1 MPARLSESFIL
12 QSWPFREGDLVVSFL
27 TRDQGKVRGVARRA
41 RRPKSG
47 FGSGFERLSHVKLSY
62 FQKENRELVSIDGI
76 ELLQSQF
83 AVVSDFTAACALDY
97 LAEVSEQ
104 ILPAM
109 EPSEKHFRLL
119 AAVLEHMRGGEPGA
133 IWRGVTYFSLWA
145 VRLAGFLPELEACS
159 ECGIALD
166 SSESPERM
174 FYSRFRNGLMCVN
187 CKRTASSTYE
197 LDAESLEI
205 AKDMLRTPVGQL
217 RERAWSQATALSLR
231 RFLGQQIESHIER
244 KLVTL
249 KLLEAAA

>member
-1 MPARLSESFIL
+1 M
-12 QSWPFREGDLVVSFL
+12 SFL

-47 FGSGFERLSHVKLSY
+47 FGSGFERLSQVKLSY

-76 ELLQSQF
+76 ELMQSQF

-119 AAVLEHMRGGEPGA
+119 ATVLEHMRTAEPGA
-133 IWRGVTYFSLWA
+133 IWRGVTYFSVWA
-145 VRLAGFLPELEACS
+145 VRLAGFLPELDVCS
-159 ECGIALD
+159 ECGVEL
-166 SSESPERM
+166 ERI
-174 FYSRFRNGLMCVN
+174 FYTRFRNGLLCAE
-187 CKRTASSTYE
+187 CRRAAPGAWE
-197 LDAESLEI
+197 LDAASMEI
-205 AKDMLRTPVGQL
+205 AKEILRKPISQL
-217 RERAWSQATALSLR
+217 NARVWSPATTAGLR

-249 KLLEAAA
+249 RLLDAAA

>member
-47 FGSGFERLSHVKLSY
+47 FGSGLERLSQVKLSY
-62 FQKENRELVSIDGI
+62 FQRENRELVSIDAV
-76 ELLQSQF
+76 ELVQSQF
-83 AVVSDFTAACALDY
+83 AIVSDFTAACALDY

-104 ILPAM
+104 ILPAL

-119 AAVLEHMRGGEPGA
+119 ATVLEHMRTAEPGA
-133 IWRGVTYFSLWA
+133 VWRGVTYFSLWA
-145 VRLAGFLPELEACS
+145 VRLAGFLPELNACA
-159 ECGIALD
+159 ECGLALD
-166 SSESPERM
+166 DPEQPERA
-174 FYSRFRNGLMCVN
+174 YCSRFGHGLLCGACRGSAGNTFEM
-187 CKRTASSTYE
+187 
-197 LDAESLEI
+197 DAESRDI
-205 AKDMLRTPVGQL
+205 AGEMLLMPISRMPA
-217 RERAWSQATALSLR
+217 RAWTQSTAAALR

-249 KLLEAAA
+249 KLLESAA